1 MFGFIQTTSG
11 EPAPYFSHFVSD
23 GLFPNGLLAV
33 VVTMITVNFSFQGT
47 ELIGIAAGESEN
59 PEKTV
64 PRSIHQTVWR
74 TLVFFVLSIFVLA
87 GMVPWK
93 EASVFAKPICHCV

>member
-1 MFGFIQTTSG
+1 MFGFIDTTSG
-11 EPAPYFSHFVSD
+11 EPAPYFSHFVND

-64 PRSIHQTVWR
+64 PVRFIKPYGVHLLFRLIYFRLSRYGALEGSQCAAKSI
-74 TLVFFVLSIFVLA
+74 
-87 GMVPWK
+87 
-93 EASVFAKPICHCV
+93 CYCV

>member
-1 MFGFIQTTSG
+1 MFGFIDTTSG
-11 EPAPYFSHFVSD
+11 EPAPYFSHFVND

-59 PEKTV
+59 PEKPFPV
-64 PRSIHQTVWR
+64 RSIRPYGVH
-74 TLVFFVLSIFVLA
+74 LFFSSYLFLS
-87 GMVPWK
+87 
-93 EASVFAKPICHCV
+93 